1 MMDERRVARE
11 ALFYEFS
18 LERQVPADHLLRA
31 IERVVDLWRTRQK
44 ITAETESPATRSTKE
59 GPRSI
64 KEAVHNDPE
73 QSRAVYDRVRKLCI
87 KLGAAPDDL
96 RRRSPM

>member
-1 MMDERRVARE
+1 MICGAVAE
-11 ALFYEFS
+11 
-18 LERQVPADHLLRA
+18 
-31 IERVVDLWRTRQK
+31 K
-44 ITAETESPATRSTKE
+44 IRAETESAATRSTKE

-73 QSRAVYDRVRKLCI
+73 QSRAVYDWVRELCI

-96 RRRSPM
+96 G